1 MSSSSTVEAG
11 RETDSGL
18 PSQTRSLPTPPSSV
32 PPREGA
38 SRLAFLDWTRGL
50 AAVIMLQGHVFHS
63 FTRGDLRNQD
73 AFILSQF
80 VGGLPPAVFLFLT
93 GVTLAF
99 LMESRERQDAPGAA
113 RVWASLRRA
122 GYLFALAFAFRVQL
136 WLFAYPYSEWTAL
149 FRVDILNCMGLAI
162 AVLSPMALFTTMERI
177 RLCAILGLA
186 IAGASPL
193 VSALDVSAVHPFLR
207 SYFVPSAEFFSF
219 FPWAAF
225 LAFGMSAGSILR
237 AIPKPDLD
245 KAVQWAA
252 WMGLALIVAGQYFAN
267 IPYSL
272 YTKSEFWLNSPALIF
287 IKLGVILLITGFAF
301 LWNRYQ
307 TGWSWVRQLGT
318 TSLLVYWVHT
328 ELVYGRWLG
337 ALKESLNT
345 PQTVALAGVVIGLMV
360 GVSTARTRWAEIRA
374 WFERW
379 RDQSAPLP
387 EAD

>member
-1 MSSSSTVEAG
+1 MHLSSTSESG
-11 RETDSGL
+11 RDTKTGS
-18 PSQTRSLPTPPSSV
+18 
-32 PPREGA
+32 

-63 FTRGDLRNQD
+63 FTRTDLRNQD

-80 VGGLPPAVFLFLT
+80 VGGIPPAIFLFLT

-99 LMESRERQDAPGAA
+99 LMESRERQNAAGGA
-113 RVWASLRRA
+113 RMWASLRRA
-122 GYLFALAFAFRVQL
+122 GYLFALALAFRVQL
-136 WLFAYPYSEWTAL
+136 WIFGYPQTDFSGL

-162 AVLSPMALFTTMERI
+162 VVLSPMALFTTMERI
-177 RLCAILGLA
+177 RLCAILGVA

-193 VSALDVSAVHPFLR
+193 ISALDLNAVHPYVR
-207 SYFVPSAEFFSF
+207 AYFVPSTEFFSF

-225 LAFGMSAGSILR
+225 LAFGVSAGSILR

-272 YTKSEFWLNSPALIF
+272 YSKSDFWLNSPALVF
-287 IKLGVILLITGFAF
+287 IKLGVILLLTGFAF
-301 LWNRYQ
+301 LWNKYQ

-337 ALKESLNT
+337 YWKESLNT
-345 PQTVALAGVVIGLMV
+345 GQTVGLAAVVIGLMV
-360 GVSTARTRWAEIRA
+360 GLSTARTRWAEIRA
-374 WFERW
+374 WLERW
-379 RDQSAPLP
+379 RTEPSPLP

>member
-1 MSSSSTVEAG
+1 
-11 RETDSGL
+11 
-18 PSQTRSLPTPPSSV
+18 
-32 PPREGA
+32 
-38 SRLAFLDWTRGL
+38 
-50 AAVIMLQGHVFHS
+50 MLQGHVFHS

-99 LMESRERQDAPGAA
+99 LMESRERQNASGGAK
-113 RVWASLRRA
+113 VWASLRRA
-122 GYLFALAFAFRVQL
+122 GYLFALAIAFRVQL
-136 WLFAYPYSEWTAL
+136 WLFAYPYSDWTAL

-177 RLCAILGLA
+177 RLCAILGVA
-186 IAGASPL
+186 IAGAAPL
-193 VSALDVSAVHPFLR
+193 VSALDVSAIHPFLR
-207 SYFVPSAEFFSF
+207 SYFVPSTEFFSF
-219 FPWAAF
+219 FPCSAF

-237 AIPKPDLD
+237 VIPKPDLD

-252 WMGLALIVAGQYFAN
+252 WMGLALIVAGQYFSN

-272 YTKSEFWLNSPALIF
+272 YAKSEFWLNSPTLIF
-287 IKLGVILLITGFAF
+287 IKLGVILLLTGFAY

-337 ALKESLNT
+337 AWKESLNT
-345 PQTVALAGVVIGLMV
+345 PQTVAVAGAVIALMV